1 MYRNE
6 VSFVWFRGMWLV
18 ATHFI
23 VDLTTGKQSIR
34 SYDGAFF
41 VGNNITRTMAV
52 WESETPADYEDIVVH
67 APEPTMR
74 QEDYRLFLRMQEAAE
89 RNMRITEAE
98 AARRGTGLFFKA
110 LVFILLSGLLAYA
123 IYLDPVL

>member
-23 VDLTTGKQSIR
+23 VDLDTGKQSIR

-41 VGNNITRTMAV
+41 VGNNITRTMAM
-52 WESETPADYEDIVVH
+52 WESEAPADYEDIVIH

-98 AARRGTGLFFKA
+98 ATRRGNRLFFKV
-110 LVFILLSGLLAYA
+110 LVFILLSGLLAYVA
-123 IYLDPVL
+123 YLDPVL